1 MHDWELLC
9 KTKTEL
15 ITDGLIVAATAAVVV
30 VIMLKVLKGMDTERH
45 TVLLVD
51 VEIDISI
58 RVGHQH
64 LV

>member
-1 MHDWELLC
+1 LHDWELLC

-15 ITDGLIVAATAAVVV
+15 ITDGLIVAATSAVVV
-30 VIMLKVLKGMDTERH
+30 VIMLKGMDTERH